1 MSNYPGKIIT
11 NLADAGYSVL
21 FDGTGDQLTAPNN
34 AAFDFGTGD
43 ITIECWVYLT
53 GTSGSIINYS
63 NGQASNSNFA
73 WEIYQNSATSIQA
86 TILSGATA
94 YIATATFFTNRWVH
108 VAGVRNGNT
117 WNIYI
122 NGVAGGSPQ
131 NVTGVI
137 VTSPASST
145 VKISGYNNATGM
157 ITGYVSNVR
166 VNKSALYTAA
176 FTPPTQLF
184 PIANTSLLTC
194 QSPTIIDAGTAN
206 SGSPFAITVNGDA
219 KVSTFTPFAAY
230 NSYTPELGSA
240 SPGMWSLS
248 EMMTQSLTRRSNNY
262 DPYFTYNTLLVHG
275 AGANGAQ
282 NNTFLDSS
290 TSNAGSAWP
299 ITRNGNVYQGVF
311 TPFSL
316 TGWSTYID
324 GNVNISNPAGLPTA
338 FAGWGGRTRTFEL
351 WLFRENVSAGVNLQT
366 AYAAVAANGRWT
378 ITINASNQLDFG
390 WTNST
395 STQENIQSVSTIP
408 AGVWTHIALV
418 VDSTSSS
425 NTTIRMFINGAM
437 ETFTGKNL
445 STQTSSFGWQS
456 LFGYADY
463 TYAAPIGYF
472 SNLRWSNNL
481 RYTTSFAPPTANFVN
496 DANTLYLISQDY
508 RFKDNSSNNY
518 DVTTAAG
525 APKIMPF
532 GPFNVNATTAYKNT
546 TIGGSGYFP
555 GNSSSHLV
563 TTSSSTNFI
572 PPTSTTAFTIECWV
586 YNTGT
591 SSTILYAAIAAE
603 NYAYT
608 LGFGSAVG
616 TYNSTQT
623 PWFGFFSGS
632 WSGIRSTTA
641 IPLNAWTHIA
651 CVFTGAT
658 CYLYQDG
665 VLRASGGPTTWGV
678 TSTSKVRIGCRPD
691 ATTDVFTGYISDAR
705 VVIGT
710 NLYPSGTTFT
720 PPTAPLSN
728 ITNTRLLLNFT
739 NAAVIDNTCT
749 NLIDTV
755 SQGQIGTAQSK
766 FNRGSLYAGN
776 TGSGGFKVLGQGLDV
791 SFGNADFTI
800 EFYIYLPTLGVNL
813 FDTCPNGNSTPT
825 NRILLRVL
833 SDGTLQYATYQAVTI
848 LIASSAGA
856 ISANRWHHVALCKF
870 NSQTRLFANGIQV
883 GSTYADTLTYPAQF
897 ERPIIF
903 ANGFNESYGT
913 DSYMDE
919 LRITRGYARY
929 RTNFNPQSS
938 RWQDQ

>member
-1 MSNYPGKIIT
+1 
-11 NLADAGYSVL
+11 
-21 FDGTGDQLTAPNN
+21 
-34 AAFDFGTGD
+34 
-43 ITIECWVYLT
+43 
-53 GTSGSIINYS
+53 
-63 NGQASNSNFA
+63 
-73 WEIYQNSATSIQA
+73 
-86 TILSGATA
+86 
-94 YIATATFFTNRWVH
+94 
-108 VAGVRNGNT
+108 
-117 WNIYI
+117 
-122 NGVAGGSPQ
+122 
-131 NVTGVI
+131 
-137 VTSPASST
+137 
-145 VKISGYNNATGM
+145 
-157 ITGYVSNVR
+157 
-166 VNKSALYTAA
+166 
-176 FTPPTQLF
+176 
-184 PIANTSLLTC
+184 
-194 QSPTIIDAGTAN
+194 
-206 SGSPFAITVNGDA
+206 
-219 KVSTFTPFAAY
+219 
-230 NSYTPELGSA
+230 
-240 SPGMWSLS
+240 MWSLS

-463 TYAAPIGYF
+463 TYGAPIGYF

-508 RFKDNSSNNY
+508 RFKDYSSNNY
-518 DVTTAAG
+518 DVTTAYG
-525 APKIMPF
+525 TPKIMPF

-591 SSTILYAAIAAE
+591 SSTVLYAAIAAE

-616 TYNSTQT
+616 TYDSTQT

-728 ITNTRLLLNFT
+728 ITNTKLLLNFT

-755 SQGQIGTAQSK
+755 NQGQIGTAQSK
-766 FNRGSLYAGN
+766 FNRGSLYAGS

-929 RTNFNPQSS
+929 RTNFKPQSS